1 MTRNIKTDPDKK
13 DLEQIFTSI
22 KSGKFKEVEKEIEKK
37 LSIFPE
43 SSILYNIYGA
53 SLAGQNQFSIAIEK
67 YKKSISLNPNYAEA
81 YNNLG
86 ICLEKLKNYEESI
99 KSFEKAIILKKNF
112 PEAIKNLSILCNNY
126 GNFFIKFYFFF

>member
-1 MTRNIKTDPDKK
+1 MTKNIKTDPDKK

-22 KSGKFKEVEKEIEKK
+22 KSGKFQEVEKEIEKK
-37 LSIFPE
+37 LNIFPE
-43 SSILYNIYGA
+43 SSVLYNIYGA

-86 ICLEKLKNYEESI
+86 TCFEKLKNYKESI
-99 KSFEKAIILKKNF
+99 KNF
-112 PEAIKNLSILCNNY
+112 
-126 GNFFIKFYFFF
+126 

>member
-1 MTRNIKTDPDKK
+1 MTKNIKTDPDKK

-22 KSGKFKEVEKEIEKK
+22 KSGKFQEVEKEIEKK
-37 LSIFPE
+37 LNIFPE
-43 SSILYNIYGA
+43 SSVLYNIYGA

-86 ICLEKLKNYEESI
+86 TCFEKLKNYEESI
-99 KSFEKAIILKKNF
+99 KSFEKAILLKKKF
-112 PEAIKNLSILCNNY
+112 PEAIKNLSVLCNNY
-126 GNFFIKFYFFF
+126 GNILSKLG

>member
-22 KSGKFKEVEKEIEKK
+22 KSGKFKEVEKEVEKK
-37 LSIFPE
+37 LSVFPE

-86 ICLEKLKNYEESI
+86 TCFEKLKNYEEFI
-99 KSFEKAIILKKNF
+99 KSFEKAILLKK
-112 PEAIKNLSILCNNY
+112 ILQ
-126 GNFFIKFYFFF
+126 KL